1 MFGAKGDALTPFDYS
16 DNLKA
21 GNGIN
26 LGSIYM
32 LWTLSSFPMTIGKQ
46 SPIDAASLID
56 HRIASVT
63 ENRLVFESKH
73 QYLLLYRIIYWLSI
87 PYCLFAAGSSMSTAG
102 NLLALI
108 LSKTVKASYLHIV
121 NDIPLLLGFSFI
133 IVLSVVCASILLW
146 IPFGIVK
153 LNVTEFCAFE
163 RGTSSD
169 LHFEEVCIH
178 QRNIF
183 TNKKKIIKLQLDT
196 ILDIRLES
204 PGWRNGWKFTIGL
217 ITSQQL
223 ESICV
228 YHSSLPGVWK
238 IDPSKVGVNFQ
249 ATINSLNPELKLTRN
264 FLYLSPKPAY
274 LNKVISNSIFPEL
287 HKLYHRLKI
296 LDETSSNLTYK
307 LTHSL
312 SPYGETWNFNSGS
325 GIVTVQYRYFVK
337 ISTKSIAMDTIQTI
351 FKLSLNG

>member
-1 MFGAKGDALTPFDYS
+1 
-16 DNLKA
+16 
-21 GNGIN
+21 
-26 LGSIYM
+26 
-32 LWTLSSFPMTIGKQ
+32 
-46 SPIDAASLID
+46 
-56 HRIASVT
+56 
-63 ENRLVFESKH
+63 
-73 QYLLLYRIIYWLSI
+73 
-87 PYCLFAAGSSMSTAG
+87 MSTAG

-133 IVLSVVCASILLW
+133 IFISVVCASILLL
-146 IPFGIVK
+146 IPFRLVK
-153 LNVTEFCAFE
+153 LNVAESCAFE

-169 LHFEEVCIH
+169 LHFGEVCIY
-178 QRNIF
+178 QRNIC
-183 TNKKKIIKLQLDT
+183 TNKRGIVKLQLDT

-223 ESICV
+223 ESICI
-228 YHSSLPGVWK
+228 YHSSLPGVDWE
-238 IDPSKVGVNFQ
+238 IDPSKVGVKFQ
-249 ATINSLNPELKLTRN
+249 ATINSLNRELELTRD

-287 HKLYHRLKI
+287 HKLYHLLKI

-312 SPYGETWNFNSGS
+312 SPYGETWNFNSDS

-337 ISTKSIAMDTIQTI
+337 ISTKSIAMDTIQEIAIERELISPVDGIYRFFSGRSNEKYSAILLIEGKDNCERI
-351 FKLSLNG
+351 FTSSSLSDVKDFVDRVNYHIDRSRQTSKV